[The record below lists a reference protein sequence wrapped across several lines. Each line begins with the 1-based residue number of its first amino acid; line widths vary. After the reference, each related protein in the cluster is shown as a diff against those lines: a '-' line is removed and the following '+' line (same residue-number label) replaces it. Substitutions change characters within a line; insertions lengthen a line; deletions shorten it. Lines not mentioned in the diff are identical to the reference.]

1 MSDETSSAR
10 PLQARLR
17 MRRSAIVVAF
27 VGLLAGAAFDAH
39 ALFIVNQPWVK
50 PGTRNTEGY
59 MILTSTEGA
68 TLIGVRS
75 SIAAQ
80 VSLRGPGGH
89 GRGRASIALP
99 AGAAVALRPGAER
112 IVLTGLAH
120 ALKPGDRVALT
131 LQIENAAGGREEI
144 AVDAEVRTEW
154 PFDAERRA
162 HRH

>member
-1 MSDETSSAR
+1 MG
-10 PLQARLR
+10 
-17 MRRSAIVVAF
+17 RSASVAAF
-27 VGLLAGAAFDAH
+27 VGFLASAAFDAH

-50 PGTRNTEGY
+50 PGTRNTEAY
-59 MILTSTEGA
+59 MVLTSTEGA

-80 VSLRGPGGH
+80 VSLRGPGL
-89 GRGRASIALP
+89 RGPARAALALP
-99 AGAAVALRPGAER
+99 AGTAVALRPGADR

-120 ALKPGDRVALT
+120 ALKLGERVPLT
-131 LQIENAAGGREEI
+131 LKIETAAGALEEI
-144 AVDAEVRTEW
+144 TVAAEVRTES

>member
-1 MSDETSSAR
+1 MG
-10 PLQARLR
+10 
-17 MRRSAIVVAF
+17 RSASFVAF
-27 VGLLAGAAFDAH
+27 VGFFASVAFDAH

-50 PGTRNTEGY
+50 PGTRNTEAY
-59 MILTSTEGA
+59 MVLTSTEGA

-80 VSLRGPGGH
+80 VSLRGPGL
-89 GRGRASIALP
+89 RGRARKGLPLP
-99 AGAAVALRPGAER
+99 AGAAIALRPGADR

-120 ALKPGDRVALT
+120 ALTPGERVPLT
-131 LQIENAAGGREEI
+131 LQIETAAGALEEI
-144 AVDAEVRTEW
+144 TVAAEVRTES